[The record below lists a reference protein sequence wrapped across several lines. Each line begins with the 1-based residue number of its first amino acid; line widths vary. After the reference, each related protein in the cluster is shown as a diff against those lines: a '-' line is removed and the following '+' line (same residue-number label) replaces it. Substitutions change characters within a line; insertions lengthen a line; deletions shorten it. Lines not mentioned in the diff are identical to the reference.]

1 MVTPRACRVSMLVAM
16 AGLPGCG
23 KTTLARQLAERL
35 VGIILDK
42 DMIRAALF
50 PPAYIEYSTR
60 QDDFCLTV
68 MLDVA
73 AYLLESD
80 PDLHVILDGR
90 PFARRY
96 QVDQLDRWSAE
107 HNVPLAIVEC
117 VCSDEVA
124 RQRLE
129 HDVSTAAHV
138 AENRDYELY
147 RRMKA
152 NFEPIR
158 EPKLVV
164 NTDLPLPDSVER
176 ALAYLG
182 E

>member
-1 MVTPRACRVSMLVAM
+1 MLVAM

-23 KTTLARQLAERL
+23 KTALAQRLAECL
-35 VGIILDK
+35 EGIILDK
-42 DMIRAALF
+42 DVIRSALF

-60 QDDFCLTV
+60 QDDFCVTL

-73 AYLLESD
+73 AYLLGSHPE
-80 PDLHVILDGR
+80 LHVILDGR

-107 HNVPLAIVEC
+107 HNVPLMILEC
-117 VCSDEVA
+117 VCSDQVA
-124 RQRLE
+124 RQRLQ
-129 HDVSTAAHV
+129 HDVSTAAHA

-147 RRMKA
+147 QRIKQI
-152 NFEPIR
+152 FEPIR

-164 NTDLPLPDSVER
+164 NTDRPLVDSVEQ
-176 ALAYLG
+176 ALAYLRG
-182 E
+182 